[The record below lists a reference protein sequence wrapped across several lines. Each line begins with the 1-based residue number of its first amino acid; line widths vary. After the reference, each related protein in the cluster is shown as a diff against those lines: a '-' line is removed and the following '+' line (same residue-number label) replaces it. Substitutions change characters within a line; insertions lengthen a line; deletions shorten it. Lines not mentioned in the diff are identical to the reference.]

1 MASYHRSRS
10 RHRSPSPNSSNKRHR
25 YSYRERSRSRDKYR
39 SSSHRHHHH
48 HHSSRYDDDRYYSSS
63 SRHRH
68 DNVSVNDKRTHSREP
83 TSRKDAVGT
92 SSMTSSQETHVKK
105 VATPATPDSP
115 STSSITDAEEAL
127 RKKQERVR
135 KWKEAKRLKEEEEN
149 KKKAEGVG
157 EEEGEG
163 EAGEETKKQS
173 AIATGGKE
181 AEELQ
186 MKEEAEKKQREEG
199 EKQSSESQE
208 EPQLLQQFAAIKKAA
223 AEAEAQEEAKKQ
235 SEAQDV
241 NMIEADTSNEEPLE
255 TNGKKKWSLEDDYE
269 SEEEHPMDVDDSE
282 SKNTET
288 VEAERTF
295 KPLQKAADDNKDESL
310 IINKPKKT
318 FLMSSKSTKPKNA
331 MQIGFG
337 LGKNKM
343 TIKKSSTALTNNS
356 KKKDSTAN
364 KDNASTNKPIDLNK
378 KDSEEVDPLEA
389 YMADVQAETEKINE
403 EDRKKLAQL
412 NKSSKNKKS
421 SSVID
426 DDEENTFD
434 NEANVEEEIGS
445 DPEDILALA
454 AKRVKR
460 KDIAPVD
467 HSKIEYES
475 FRKDFYIEPPEL
487 REMTPDQVD
496 LLRIELDGIK
506 IRGVNC
512 PKPITKWTHCGL
524 PAGCLEVIR
533 RLKYE
538 KPTSIQAQAI
548 PAIMNGRDVIG
559 VAKTGS
565 GKTIAFLLPM
575 FRHIKDQRPL
585 ETGEGPIAIIM
596 TPTRELATQI
606 HRECKPFLK
615 VLNLRAVCAYGGS
628 PIKDQI
634 ADLKRG
640 CEIIVCTP
648 GRMIDLLCA
657 NSGRV
662 TNLRRVT
669 YLVMDEADRMFDMG
683 FEPQVMKIVNNVRPS
698 RQTVLFS
705 ATFPRQMEAL
715 ARKVLKKPLEIT
727 VGGRS
732 VVCDDVNQIVEVR
745 EEDSKFIRLLE
756 ILGNLFNEE
765 GEEGASAL
773 IFVDRHEA
781 ADNLLRDLIRRGYP
795 CQSLHG
801 GKDQADRDSTIAD
814 FKSGVTNILIATSVA
829 ARGLDVKNLKVVIN
843 YECPN
848 HMEDYV
854 HRVGRTGRA
863 GNKGTAYTF
872 ITPDQDRYAMDICK
886 ALKLSGQEIPS
897 DLQSLADSFQNKVKE
912 GKERAQGS
920 GFGGK
925 GLERL
930 DKDRDLVKKIQKKAY
945 GGGDE
950 DDSDEEELELKTTVV
965 TPGIT
970 ASASAAAAAAAASTS
985 TSTSSVPTSTTHT
998 MAEKNLTPA
1007 ALAAKKAAA
1016 MVAARITAQG
1026 GMHPIVTQVG
1036 NEDGEVHPVYAEE
1049 IVIND
1054 YPQKAR
1060 WRVTNKEQIS
1070 QITEISGAAITTR
1083 GSYFPPG
1090 KQPTGNERKLYL
1102 FIEGDSEMV
1111 VEKAKNEIKRI
1122 LIEATAAQMEAD
1134 ARGLGGGAGRYQVV

>member
-1 MASYHRSRS
+1 MSYHRSRS
-10 RHRSPSPNSSNKRHR
+10 RHRSPSPQSSKRQRHA
-25 YSYRERSRSRDKYR
+25 YRSHERSRSRDRHR
-39 SSSHRHHHH
+39 SSRHR
-48 HHSSRYDDDRYYSSS
+48 SSRYEDRSSYHGSS
-63 SRHRH
+63 SRHY
-68 DNVSVNDKRTHSREP
+68 DNVSANDKRTHSREP
-83 TSRKDAVGT
+83 TSRHDAVGT
-92 SSMTSSQETHVKK
+92 TVASLAQET
-105 VATPATPDSP
+105 ATKPTPTTPESP
-115 STSSITDAEEAL
+115 NVDADEAL

-135 KWKEAKRLKEEEEN
+135 KWKEAKRLEQEA
-149 KKKAEGVG
+149 KKKAAEQVEAPVNDDDDD
-157 EEEGEG
+157 EEAKKKLAIT
-163 EAGEETKKQS
+163 AGE
-173 AIATGGKE
+173 KE
-181 AEELQ
+181 AEAMRKKQQEREALEKKQ
-186 MKEEAEKKQREEG
+186 KEEAEAAAKTEQ
-199 EKQSSESQE
+199 
-208 EPQLLQQFAAIKKAA
+208 EPQLLQQFAAMRKAA
-223 AEAEAQEEAKKQ
+223 AEAAAKEEQDQQEQPEP
-235 SEAQDV
+235 
-241 NMIEADTSNEEPLE
+241 DTEMKEQEQQNE
-255 TNGKKKWSLEDDYE
+255 TNGKQWSLEDDLE
-269 SEEEHPMDVDDSE
+269 LDEEEMEIDDTSNKE
-282 SKNTET
+282 NHDED
-288 VEAERTF
+288 AERTF
-295 KPLQKAADDNKDESL
+295 KPLQKPKTKEEDSIL
-310 IINKPKKT
+310 VKPKKT
-318 FLMSSKSTKPKNA
+318 FLMSNMSTKPKNA
-331 MQIGFG
+331 MKMGFG
-337 LGKNKM
+337 LGKSSM
-343 TIKKSSTALTNNS
+343 TIKKSTPTV
-356 KKKDSTAN
+356 KKQEPKPTIPEPVDTVMQDS
-364 KDNASTNKPIDLNK
+364 DDI
-378 KDSEEVDPLEA
+378 DPLEA
-389 YMADVQAETEKINE
+389 YMLDVHAETKKINE
-403 EDRKKLAQL
+403 LDRQRMDQM
-412 NKSSKNKKS
+412 NKSANKKRRGS
-421 SSVID
+421 LVQD
-426 DDEENTFD
+426 DDEEAQDDAQAGED
-434 NEANVEEEIGS
+434 NDIGS

-454 AKRVKR
+454 AKKVKR

-467 HSKIEYES
+467 HSKMDYEH

-487 REMTPDQVD
+487 RDMTPDQVD

-506 IRGVNC
+506 IRGVHC

-533 RLKYE
+533 KLKYE
-538 KPTSIQAQAI
+538 KPTAIQAQAI

-585 ETGEGPIAIIM
+585 EAGEGPIAIIM

-662 TNLRRVT
+662 TNLKRAT
-669 YLVMDEADRMFDMG
+669 YMVMDEADRMFDMG

-745 EEDSKFIRLLE
+745 EEDTKFVRLLE
-756 ILGNLFNEE
+756 ILGKLFHDE
-765 GEEGASAL
+765 GEEEASAI

-814 FKSGVTNILIATSVA
+814 FKSGVTNVLIATSVA
-829 ARGLDVKNLKVVIN
+829 ARGLDVKKLKMVIN

-886 ALKLSGQEIPS
+886 ALKLSGQPVPP
-897 DLQSLADSFQNKVKE
+897 DLQALSDSFQNKVKE
-912 GKERAQGS
+912 GKERASGS

-930 DKDRDLVKKIQKKAY
+930 DKDRDLVKKLQKKAY
-945 GGGDE
+945 GGDE
-950 DDSDEEELELKTTVV
+950 DSDDEEIELESNAV
-965 TPGIT
+965 PAGM
-970 ASASAAAAAAAASTS
+970 AAGQSAAKPMDVDTPKDNGKDDSLSAA
-985 TSTSSVPTSTTHT
+985 
-998 MAEKNLTPA
+998 L
-1007 ALAAKKAAA
+1007 LAAKKAA
-1016 MVAARITAQG
+1016 MVAARITALG
-1026 GMHPIVTQVG
+1026 GSTVQQVVT
-1036 NEDGEVHPVYAEE
+1036 EDGETRPIYAEE

-1060 WRVTNKEQIS
+1060 WRVTNKVKDI
-1070 QITEISGAAITTR
+1070 
-1083 GSYFPPG
+1083 
-1090 KQPTGNERKLYL
+1090 
-1102 FIEGDSEMV
+1102 
-1111 VEKAKNEIKRI
+1111 
-1122 LIEATAAQMEAD
+1122 
-1134 ARGLGGGAGRYQVV
+1134 GRYLLIYSHYYY

>member
-1 MASYHRSRS
+1 M
-10 RHRSPSPNSSNKRHR
+10 
-25 YSYRERSRSRDKYR
+25 
-39 SSSHRHHHH
+39 
-48 HHSSRYDDDRYYSSS
+48 
-63 SRHRH
+63 
-68 DNVSVNDKRTHSREP
+68 
-83 TSRKDAVGT
+83 
-92 SSMTSSQETHVKK
+92 
-105 VATPATPDSP
+105 
-115 STSSITDAEEAL
+115 
-127 RKKQERVR
+127 
-135 KWKEAKRLKEEEEN
+135 
-149 KKKAEGVG
+149 
-157 EEEGEG
+157 
-163 EAGEETKKQS
+163 
-173 AIATGGKE
+173 
-181 AEELQ
+181 
-186 MKEEAEKKQREEG
+186 
-199 EKQSSESQE
+199 
-208 EPQLLQQFAAIKKAA
+208 
-223 AEAEAQEEAKKQ
+223 
-235 SEAQDV
+235 
-241 NMIEADTSNEEPLE
+241 
-255 TNGKKKWSLEDDYE
+255 
-269 SEEEHPMDVDDSE
+269 
-282 SKNTET
+282 
-288 VEAERTF
+288 
-295 KPLQKAADDNKDESL
+295 
-310 IINKPKKT
+310 
-318 FLMSSKSTKPKNA
+318 
-331 MQIGFG
+331 
-337 LGKNKM
+337 
-343 TIKKSSTALTNNS
+343 
-356 KKKDSTAN
+356 KDS
-364 KDNASTNKPIDLNK
+364 DD
-378 KDSEEVDPLEA
+378 VDPLEA
-389 YMADVQAETEKINE
+389 YMLDVHAETRKINE
-403 EDRKKLAQL
+403 QDKKRLVL
-412 NKSSKNKKS
+412 MNSNSNNKRRGS
-421 SSVID
+421 I
-426 DDEENTFD
+426 
-434 NEANVEEEIGS
+434 VEEEEDDAPTRDANAEEEDIGS

-454 AKRVKR
+454 AKKVKR

-467 HSKIEYES
+467 HSKMNYEF

-487 REMTPDQVD
+487 KEMTPEQVE

-533 RLKYE
+533 KLKYE

-585 ETGEGPIAIIM
+585 EAGEGPIAIIM
-596 TPTRELATQI
+596 SPTRELATQI

-615 VLNLRAVCAYGGS
+615 ILNLRAVCAYGGS

-683 FEPQVMKIVNNVRPS
+683 FEPQVMKIMNNVRPS

-745 EEDSKFIRLLE
+745 EHDTKFVRLLE
-756 ILGNLFNEE
+756 ILGDLYNDF
-765 GEEGASAL
+765 GEEEASAL

-781 ADNLLRDLIRRGYP
+781 ADNLLRDLMRRGYI

-814 FKSGVTNILIATSVA
+814 FKSGVTSVLIATSVA

-848 HMEDYV
+848 HLEDYV

-886 ALKLSGQEIPS
+886 ALKLSGQTIPPDVQALS
-897 DLQSLADSFQNKVKE
+897 DAFQNKVKE
-912 GKERAQGS
+912 GKERASGS

-930 DKDRDLVKKIQKKAY
+930 DKDRDLVKKFQKKAY
-945 GGGDE
+945 GGNE
-950 DDSDEEELELKTTVV
+950 DDSDEEEIELQSTVV
-965 TPGIT
+965 APGIT
-970 ASASAAAAAAAASTS
+970 AAASAAAAAAKLVLESDGKKDTNGKEDS
-985 TSTSSVPTSTTHT
+985 GVS
-998 MAEKNLTPA
+998 PA
-1007 ALAAKKAAA
+1007 AIAAKKAAA
-1016 MVAARITAQG
+1016 MVAARINALG
-1026 GMHPIVTQVG
+1026 GSSATSQIAT
-1036 NEDGEVHPVYAEE
+1036 EDGEVRPVYAEE

-1060 WRVTNKEQIS
+1060 WRVTNKEQIN
-1070 QITEISGAAITTR
+1070 QITEVSGAAITTR
-1083 GSYFPPG
+1083 GSFFPPG
-1090 KQPTGNERKLYL
+1090 KQPNGNERKLYL

-1122 LIEATAAQMEAD
+1122 LVEATAAQMEAE
-1134 ARGLGGGAGRYQVV
+1134 ARGGGPGGSGRYQVV

>member
-1 MASYHRSRS
+1 MPYHRSRS
-10 RHRSPSPNSSNKRHR
+10 RHRSPSPHSSKRHR
-25 YSYRERSRSRDKYR
+25 HSYHSSERSRSRDR
-39 SSSHRHHHH
+39 HR
-48 HHSSRYDDDRYYSSS
+48 S
-63 SRHRH
+63 SRHRSSRYEDSRSSYYAGSSSSSTRH
-68 DNVSVNDKRTHSREP
+68 HYDN
-83 TSRKDAVGT
+83 
-92 SSMTSSQETHVKK
+92 
-105 VATPATPDSP
+105 TPDV
-115 STSSITDAEEAL
+115 DEEAL

-135 KWKEAKRLKEEEEN
+135 KWKEAKRLKEEQEAKLKKEQEVKTEVKTEEVKTEIKVEVKVEV
-149 KKKAEGVG
+149 KK
-157 EEEGEG
+157 EEEPEMD
-163 EAGEETKKQS
+163 EETKKKL
-173 AIATGGKE
+173 AIAAGERE
-181 AEELQ
+181 AEE
-186 MKEEAEKKQREEG
+186 MKRRQQEREQQQREAAEQQKI
-199 EKQSSESQE
+199 EEQA
-208 EPQLLQQFAAIKKAA
+208 EPQLLQQFAAIRKAA
-223 AEAEAQEEAKKQ
+223 AEAADKEETDNEQ
-235 SEAQDV
+235 PEQPDV
-241 NMIEADTSNEEPLE
+241 DMHEDE
-255 TNGKKKWSLEDDYE
+255 GKKWSLEDDLE
-269 SEEEHPMDVDDSE
+269 SDEEEEMDIDSTKE
-282 SKNTET
+282 
-288 VEAERTF
+288 EAERTF
-295 KPLQKAADDNKDESL
+295 KPLLKSVTKEEDALLA
-310 IINKPKKT
+310 KPKKQV
-318 FLMSSKSTKPKNA
+318 MNKKPKNA
-331 MQIGFG
+331 MKIGFG
-337 LGKNKM
+337 LGKQA
-343 TIKKSSTALTNNS
+343 IKKPAV
-356 KKKDSTAN
+356 KKVEAKETEE
-364 KDNASTNKPIDLNK
+364 K
-378 KDSEEVDPLEA
+378 KQDTVMTEATEDMDPLEA
-389 YMADVQAETEKINE
+389 YMMDVHAETKKINE
-403 EDRKKLAQL
+403 QDKARMAQL
-412 NKSSKNKKS
+412 NKPNKKRRGS
-421 SSVID
+421 LMD
-426 DDEENTFD
+426 EDQDEDEERAKKGNEEDDED
-434 NEANVEEEIGS
+434 IGS

-454 AKRVKR
+454 AKKVKR

-467 HSKIEYES
+467 HSKMDYEP

-487 REMTPDQVD
+487 RDMTADQVD

-506 IRGVNC
+506 IRGVQC

-533 RLKYE
+533 KLKYE

-548 PAIMNGRDVIG
+548 PAVMNGRDVIG

-585 ETGEGPIAIIM
+585 EAGEGPIAIIM

-662 TNLRRVT
+662 TNLKRVT
-669 YLVMDEADRMFDMG
+669 YMVMDEADRMFDMG

-732 VVCDDVNQIVEVR
+732 VVCDDVTQIVEVR
-745 EEDSKFIRLLE
+745 EEDTKFVRLLE
-756 ILGNLFNEE
+756 ILGQLFHDE
-765 GEEGASAL
+765 GEEEASAI

-814 FKSGVTNILIATSVA
+814 FKSGVTNVLIATSVA
-829 ARGLDVKNLKVVIN
+829 ARGLDVKKLKVVIN

-886 ALKLSGQEIPS
+886 ALKLSGQSIPP
-897 DLQSLADSFQNKVKE
+897 DLQALSDAFQNKVRE
-912 GKERAQGS
+912 GKERASGS

-930 DKDRDLVKKIQKKAY
+930 DKDRDLVKKLQKKAY

-950 DDSDEEELELKTTVV
+950 DSDEEEIELESTVV
-965 TPGIT
+965 APGIT
-970 ASASAAAAAAAASTS
+970 AAQSTAQAMAKQQQPHMEIDKADPKDESLSA
-985 TSTSSVPTSTTHT
+985 
-998 MAEKNLTPA
+998 A
-1007 ALAAKKAAA
+1007 ALAAKKAA
-1016 MVAARITAQG
+1016 MVAARITAMGSGVTPQIATTEEG
-1026 GMHPIVTQVG
+1026 G
-1036 NEDGEVHPVYAEE
+1036 EAHPVYAEE

-1070 QITEISGAAITTR
+1070 QITDISGAAITTR

-1122 LIEATAAQMEAD
+1122 LVEATAAQMEAD
-1134 ARGLGGGAGRYQVV
+1134 ARGGGGGSGRYQVV

>member
-1 MASYHRSRS
+1 M
-10 RHRSPSPNSSNKRHR
+10 
-25 YSYRERSRSRDKYR
+25 
-39 SSSHRHHHH
+39 
-48 HHSSRYDDDRYYSSS
+48 
-63 SRHRH
+63 
-68 DNVSVNDKRTHSREP
+68 
-83 TSRKDAVGT
+83 
-92 SSMTSSQETHVKK
+92 
-105 VATPATPDSP
+105 
-115 STSSITDAEEAL
+115 
-127 RKKQERVR
+127 
-135 KWKEAKRLKEEEEN
+135 
-149 KKKAEGVG
+149 
-157 EEEGEG
+157 
-163 EAGEETKKQS
+163 
-173 AIATGGKE
+173 
-181 AEELQ
+181 
-186 MKEEAEKKQREEG
+186 
-199 EKQSSESQE
+199 
-208 EPQLLQQFAAIKKAA
+208 
-223 AEAEAQEEAKKQ
+223 
-235 SEAQDV
+235 
-241 NMIEADTSNEEPLE
+241 
-255 TNGKKKWSLEDDYE
+255 
-269 SEEEHPMDVDDSE
+269 
-282 SKNTET
+282 
-288 VEAERTF
+288 
-295 KPLQKAADDNKDESL
+295 
-310 IINKPKKT
+310 
-318 FLMSSKSTKPKNA
+318 
-331 MQIGFG
+331 
-337 LGKNKM
+337 
-343 TIKKSSTALTNNS
+343 
-356 KKKDSTAN
+356 
-364 KDNASTNKPIDLNK
+364 
-378 KDSEEVDPLEA
+378 
-389 YMADVQAETEKINE
+389 
-403 EDRKKLAQL
+403 
-412 NKSSKNKKS
+412 
-421 SSVID
+421 
-426 DDEENTFD
+426 
-434 NEANVEEEIGS
+434 
-445 DPEDILALA
+445 
-454 AKRVKR
+454 
-460 KDIAPVD
+460 D
-467 HSKIEYES
+467 HSKMDYEF

-487 REMTPDQVD
+487 KEMTQEQVE

-533 RLKYE
+533 KLKYE

-585 ETGEGPIAIIM
+585 EAGEGPIAIIM

-615 VLNLRAVCAYGGS
+615 ILNLRAVCAYGGS

-715 ARKVLKKPLEIT
+715 ARKVLRKPLEIT

-745 EEDSKFIRLLE
+745 EDDTKFVRLLE
-756 ILGNLFNEE
+756 ILGELYNDF

-781 ADNLLRDLIRRGYP
+781 ADNLLRDLMRRGYP

-886 ALKLSGQEIPS
+886 ALKISGQEIPP
-897 DLQSLADSFQNKVKE
+897 DLQALSESFQNKIKE
-912 GKERAQGS
+912 GKERASGS

-930 DKDRDLVKKIQKKAY
+930 DKDRDLVKRFQKKAY
-945 GGGDE
+945 GGNEDE
-950 DDSDEEELELKTTVV
+950 SDEEEIELETNVV
-965 TPGIT
+965 APGIT
-970 ASASAAAAAAAASTS
+970 AAASAAAAAAAKTALEADPKKDANGKEDAGLS
-985 TSTSSVPTSTTHT
+985 
-998 MAEKNLTPA
+998 A
-1007 ALAAKKAAA
+1007 AAIAAKKAAA
-1016 MVAARITAQG
+1016 MVAARINALG
-1026 GMHPIVTQVG
+1026 GAGGSQMIA
-1036 NEDGEVHPVYAEE
+1036 EDGEARPVYAEE
-1049 IVIND
+1049 ITIND

-1060 WRVTNKEQIS
+1060 WRVTNKVR
-1070 QITEISGAAITTR
+1070 EIIIA
-1083 GSYFPPG
+1083 
-1090 KQPTGNERKLYL
+1090 
-1102 FIEGDSEMV
+1102 
-1111 VEKAKNEIKRI
+1111 
-1122 LIEATAAQMEAD
+1122 
-1134 ARGLGGGAGRYQVV
+1134 

>member
-1 MASYHRSRS
+1 M
-10 RHRSPSPNSSNKRHR
+10 
-25 YSYRERSRSRDKYR
+25 
-39 SSSHRHHHH
+39 
-48 HHSSRYDDDRYYSSS
+48 
-63 SRHRH
+63 
-68 DNVSVNDKRTHSREP
+68 
-83 TSRKDAVGT
+83 
-92 SSMTSSQETHVKK
+92 
-105 VATPATPDSP
+105 
-115 STSSITDAEEAL
+115 
-127 RKKQERVR
+127 
-135 KWKEAKRLKEEEEN
+135 
-149 KKKAEGVG
+149 
-157 EEEGEG
+157 
-163 EAGEETKKQS
+163 
-173 AIATGGKE
+173 
-181 AEELQ
+181 
-186 MKEEAEKKQREEG
+186 
-199 EKQSSESQE
+199 
-208 EPQLLQQFAAIKKAA
+208 KKAA
-223 AEAEAQEEAKKQ
+223 AEAAEKEEQEPKTEDMQIVTKEEQEAEDN
-235 SEAQDV
+235 S
-241 NMIEADTSNEEPLE
+241 
-255 TNGKKKWSLEDDYE
+255 GKKWSLEDDSDE
-269 SEEEHPMDVDDSE
+269 DDMDIDGNEDS
-282 SKNTET
+282 
-288 VEAERTF
+288 VEAPESTF
-295 KPLQKAADDNKDESL
+295 KPLLKPLSKNDDESKDDSIL
-310 IINKPKKT
+310 VKPKKT
-318 FLMSSKSTKPKNA
+318 FLMSNKSTKPT
-331 MQIGFG
+331 MRMGFG
-337 LGKNKM
+337 MGKSM
-343 TIKKSSTALTNNS
+343 MKKATPSTPVV
-356 KKKDSTAN
+356 KKKEEPKPEPVKEPVDTVMEDS
-364 KDNASTNKPIDLNK
+364 DEI
-378 KDSEEVDPLEA
+378 DPLEA
-389 YMADVQAETEKINE
+389 YMMDVHAETRKINE
-403 EDRKKLAQL
+403 EDKIRMDKLNQPAKRRGSLMEEDEDDGVEETRK
-412 NKSSKNKKS
+412 
-421 SSVID
+421 V
-426 DDEENTFD
+426 DDEDEVGD
-434 NEANVEEEIGS
+434 

-454 AKRVKR
+454 AKKVKR

-467 HSKIEYES
+467 HSKVEYEF

-487 REMTPDQVD
+487 KDMTPDQVD

-533 RLKYE
+533 KLKYD

-548 PAIMNGRDVIG
+548 PAIMSGRDVIG

-585 ETGEGPIAIIM
+585 EAGEGPIAIIM

-662 TNLRRVT
+662 TNLKRVT
-669 YLVMDEADRMFDMG
+669 YMVMDEADRMFDMG

-715 ARKVLKKPLEIT
+715 ARKVLKKPLEVT

-745 EEDSKFIRLLE
+745 EDDTKFVRLLE
-756 ILGNLFNEE
+756 ILGQLFNDE
-765 GEEGASAL
+765 GENASAL

-781 ADNLLRDLIRRGYP
+781 ADNLLRDLMRRGYP

-872 ITPDQDRYAMDICK
+872 ITSEQDRYAMDICK
-886 ALKLSGQEIPS
+886 ALKLSGQEIPP
-897 DLQSLADSFQNKVKE
+897 DLQALSDSFQNKVKE
-912 GKERAQGS
+912 GKERASGS

-930 DKDRDLVKKIQKKAY
+930 DKDRDLVKKFQKKAY
-945 GGGDE
+945 GGGEEESD
-950 DDSDEEELELKTTVV
+950 DEEIELESTKV

-970 ASASAAAAAAAASTS
+970 AAASAAAAAAATAAVNSKMDADKAADGT
-985 TSTSSVPTSTTHT
+985 
-998 MAEKNLTPA
+998 AAGAGNENLSA
-1007 ALAAKKAAA
+1007 AAIAAKKAAA
-1016 MVAARITAQG
+1016 AVAARITAMNG
-1026 GMHPIVTQVG
+1026 KKPDGTGILSTA
-1036 NEDGEVHPVYAEE
+1036 EDGEARPVYAEE
-1049 IVIND
+1049 ITIND
-1054 YPQKAR
+1054 YPQTAR
-1060 WRVTNKEQIS
+1060 WRVTNREQIL
-1070 QITEISGAAITTR
+1070 QITEVSGAAITTR
-1083 GSYFPPG
+1083 GSFFPPG

-1111 VEKAKNEIKRI
+1111 VEKAKKEIKRI
-1122 LIEATAAQMEAD
+1122 LIEATAHQMEAD
-1134 ARGLGGGAGRYQVV
+1134 ARGGGSGGAGRYQVV

>member
-1 MASYHRSRS
+1 MASHHRSGS
-10 RHRSPSPNSSNKRHR
+10 RHRSPSPGGSSSKRQRH
-25 YSYRERSRSRDKYR
+25 SYRDRSRSRDRHR
-39 SSSHRHHHH
+39 SSSHRHHRSSRYEDSRHDD
-48 HHSSRYDDDRYYSSS
+48 SRYDDRAYHSSSSS
-63 SRHRH
+63 SRRH
-68 DNVSVNDKRTHSREP
+68 YDNVSVNDKRTSSREP
-83 TSRKDAVGT
+83 TSRKDAVGNSSAMPSIDTHAKHTT
-92 SSMTSSQETHVKK
+92 SSSHDS
-105 VATPATPDSP
+105 PATPNSAS
-115 STSSITDAEEAL
+115 STTTAATTTDAEEAL

-135 KWKEAKRLKEEEEN
+135 KWKEAKRLKEEEEA
-149 KKKAEGVG
+149 KKKAALQQDED
-157 EEEGEG
+157 E
-163 EAGEETKKQS
+163 KKKL
-173 AIATGGKE
+173 AIAAAQKE
-181 AEELQ
+181 AEELRLKQ
-186 MKEEAEKKQREEG
+186 EQKEALEKQQREEAEKSQASKQ
-199 EKQSSESQE
+199 
-208 EPQLLQQFAAIKKAA
+208 EPQLLQQFAAMRKAA
-223 AEAEAQEEAKKQ
+223 AEAAAKEEAESGSKEDADMD
-235 SEAQDV
+235 EAAQQE
-241 NMIEADTSNEEPLE
+241 NADQESE
-255 TNGKKKWSLEDDYE
+255 TNGKKWSFDDE
-269 SEEEHPMDVDDSE
+269 SESDDDSNMDVDGDE
-282 SKNTET
+282 KKKKEAEAEAAKAAE
-288 VEAERTF
+288 EAERTF
-295 KPLQKAADDNKDESL
+295 KPLQSKNDDNKDEDSIL
-310 IINKPKKT
+310 SKPKKT
-318 FLMSSKSTKPKNA
+318 FLMSNKSTKPKNA
-331 MQIGFG
+331 MRMGFG
-337 LGKNKM
+337 LGKSMM
-343 TIKKSSTALTNNS
+343 TMKKSTTPAATATATATS
-356 KKKDSTAN
+356 ATEAMEVEKKSVAPEPVDTEM
-364 KDNASTNKPIDLNK
+364 
-378 KDSEEVDPLEA
+378 KDSEDIDPLEA
-389 YMADVQAETEKINE
+389 YMLDVHAETRKINE
-403 EDRKKLAQL
+403 EDKKRMVQMKNNAS
-412 NKSSKNKKS
+412 NKRRGSI
-421 SSVID
+421 VED
-426 DDEENTFD
+426 DDEDVPSKEGNAD
-434 NEANVEEEIGS
+434 DEEDIGS

-454 AKRVKR
+454 AKKVKR

-467 HSKIEYES
+467 HSKMDYEF

-487 REMTPDQVD
+487 KEMTQEQVE
-496 LLRIELDGIK
+496 LLRLELDGIK
-506 IRGVNC
+506 IRGVHC

-533 RLKYE
+533 KLKYE

-585 ETGEGPIAIIM
+585 EAGEGPIAIIM

-615 VLNLRAVCAYGGS
+615 ILNLRAVCAYGGS

-745 EEDSKFIRLLE
+745 EDDTKFVRLLE
-756 ILGNLFNEE
+756 ILGELYNNF

-781 ADNLLRDLIRRGYP
+781 ADNLLRDLMRRGYP

-886 ALKLSGQEIPS
+886 ALKLSGQAIPP
-897 DLQSLADSFQNKVKE
+897 DLQALSDSFQNKVKE
-912 GKERAQGS
+912 GKERASGS

-930 DKDRDLVKKIQKKAY
+930 DKDRDLVKKFQKKAY
-945 GGGDE
+945 GNTE
-950 DDSDEEELELKTTVV
+950 DDSDEEEIELESTVV
-965 TPGIT
+965 APGIT
-970 ASASAAAAAAAASTS
+970 AAASAAAAAAKTALEADSKKDSNGKEDAGLSAA
-985 TSTSSVPTSTTHT
+985 
-998 MAEKNLTPA
+998 AI
-1007 ALAAKKAAA
+1007 AAKKAAA
-1016 MVAARITAQG
+1016 MVAARINALG
-1026 GMHPIVTQVG
+1026 GAAGSQMIT
-1036 NEDGEVHPVYAEE
+1036 EDGETRPVYAEE
-1049 IVIND
+1049 ITIND

-1060 WRVTNKEQIS
+1060 WRVTNKVS
-1070 QITEISGAAITTR
+1070 
-1083 GSYFPPG
+1083 
-1090 KQPTGNERKLYL
+1090 
-1102 FIEGDSEMV
+1102 EGHDYSHCN
-1111 VEKAKNEIKRI
+1111 AKTHLRNIGTNQSNHRS
-1122 LIEATAAQMEAD
+1122 LWCCHHNAWFLLSSWQTAHW
-1134 ARGLGGGAGRYQVV
+1134 

>member
-1 MASYHRSRS
+1 M
-10 RHRSPSPNSSNKRHR
+10 PSIDTHAKHTT
-25 YSYRERSRSRDKYR
+25 
-39 SSSHRHHHH
+39 SSSHD
-48 HHSSRYDDDRYYSSS
+48 S
-63 SRHRH
+63 
-68 DNVSVNDKRTHSREP
+68 
-83 TSRKDAVGT
+83 
-92 SSMTSSQETHVKK
+92 
-105 VATPATPDSP
+105 PATPNSAS
-115 STSSITDAEEAL
+115 STTTAATTTDAEEAL

-135 KWKEAKRLKEEEEN
+135 KWKEAKRLKEEEEA
-149 KKKAEGVG
+149 KKKAALQQDED
-157 EEEGEG
+157 E
-163 EAGEETKKQS
+163 KKKL
-173 AIATGGKE
+173 AIAAAQKE
-181 AEELQ
+181 AEELRLKQ
-186 MKEEAEKKQREEG
+186 EQKEALEKQQREEAEKSQASKQ
-199 EKQSSESQE
+199 
-208 EPQLLQQFAAIKKAA
+208 EPQLLQQFAAMRKAA
-223 AEAEAQEEAKKQ
+223 AEAAAKEEAESGSKEDADME
-235 SEAQDV
+235 EAAQQE
-241 NMIEADTSNEEPLE
+241 NADQESE
-255 TNGKKKWSLEDDYE
+255 TNGKKWSFDDE
-269 SEEEHPMDVDDSE
+269 SESDDDNNMDVDGDE
-282 SKNTET
+282 KKKKEAEAEAAKAAE
-288 VEAERTF
+288 EAERTF
-295 KPLQKAADDNKDESL
+295 KPLQSKNDDNKDEDSIL
-310 IINKPKKT
+310 SKPKKT
-318 FLMSSKSTKPKNA
+318 FLMSNKSTKPKNA
-331 MQIGFG
+331 MRMGFG
-337 LGKNKM
+337 LGKSMM
-343 TIKKSSTALTNNS
+343 TMKKSTTPAATATATTTS
-356 KKKDSTAN
+356 ATEAMEVEKKSVAPEPVDTEM
-364 KDNASTNKPIDLNK
+364 
-378 KDSEEVDPLEA
+378 KDSEDIDPLEA
-389 YMADVQAETEKINE
+389 YMLDVHAETRKINE
-403 EDRKKLAQL
+403 EDKKRMVQMKNNAS
-412 NKSSKNKKS
+412 NKRRGSI
-421 SSVID
+421 VED
-426 DDEENTFD
+426 DDE
-434 NEANVEEEIGS
+434 NVPSKEGNADEEEDIGS

-454 AKRVKR
+454 AKKVKR

-467 HSKIEYES
+467 HSKMDYEF

-487 REMTPDQVD
+487 KEMTQEQVE
-496 LLRIELDGIK
+496 LLRLELDGIK
-506 IRGVNC
+506 IRGVHC

-533 RLKYE
+533 KLKYE

-585 ETGEGPIAIIM
+585 EAGEGPIAIIM

-615 VLNLRAVCAYGGS
+615 ILNLRAVCAYGGS

-745 EEDSKFIRLLE
+745 EDDTKFVRLLE
-756 ILGNLFNEE
+756 ILGDLYNNF

-781 ADNLLRDLIRRGYP
+781 ADNLLRDLMRRGYP

-886 ALKLSGQEIPS
+886 ALKLSGQAIPP
-897 DLQSLADSFQNKVKE
+897 DLQALSDSFQNKVKE
-912 GKERAQGS
+912 GKERASGS

-930 DKDRDLVKKIQKKAY
+930 DKDRDLVKKFQKKAY
-945 GGGDE
+945 GNTE
-950 DDSDEEELELKTTVV
+950 DDSDEEEIELETTVV
-965 TPGIT
+965 APGIT
-970 ASASAAAAAAAASTS
+970 AAASAAAAAAKTALEADSKKDSNGKEDAGLSAA
-985 TSTSSVPTSTTHT
+985 
-998 MAEKNLTPA
+998 AI
-1007 ALAAKKAAA
+1007 AAKKAAA
-1016 MVAARITAQG
+1016 MVAARINALG
-1026 GMHPIVTQVG
+1026 GAAGSQMIT
-1036 NEDGEVHPVYAEE
+1036 EDGETRPVYAEE
-1049 IVIND
+1049 ITIND

-1060 WRVTNKEQIS
+1060 WRVTNKEQIN
-1070 QITEISGAAITTR
+1070 QITEVSGAAITTR
-1083 GSYFPPG
+1083 GSFFPPG

-1122 LIEATAAQMEAD
+1122 LVEATAAQMEAE
-1134 ARGLGGGAGRYQVV
+1134 ARGGGPGGSGRYQVV

>member
-1 MASYHRSRS
+1 MASYRSRSRRRSPSPLSSKRAKYSHRSRS
-10 RHRSPSPNSSNKRHR
+10 RDRDRYRSHRSSHHR
-25 YSYRERSRSRDKYR
+25 
-39 SSSHRHHHH
+39 
-48 HHSSRYDDDRYYSSS
+48 SSRYDDRYDDRSYSS

-68 DNVSVNDKRTHSREP
+68 EYVSINDKRPRSREP
-83 TSRKDAVGT
+83 TSRNHAVEK
-92 SSMTSSQETHVKK
+92 SSNGHEEPVHREETPT
-105 VATPATPDSP
+105 TP
-115 STSSITDAEEAL
+115 SSISTATSNNAIDREEAL
-127 RKKQERVR
+127 RRKQERVK
-135 KWKEAKRLKEEEEN
+135 KWKEEREAAKRLEEEQ
-149 KKKAEGVG
+149 KKAEAEKEEKLKPT
-157 EEEGEG
+157 EEEDQEKK
-163 EAGEETKKQS
+163 ENEEVQPDQKQ
-173 AIATGGKE
+173 
-181 AEELQ
+181 EE
-186 MKEEAEKKQREEG
+186 EKKQEETTN
-199 EKQSSESQE
+199 EL
-208 EPQLLQQFAAIKKAA
+208 QLLEQFAAIKKAA
-223 AEAEAQEEAKKQ
+223 AEAAAKEE
-235 SEAQDV
+235 EED
-241 NMIEADTSNEEPLE
+241 NEEEKDVQPMDEELSVD
-255 TNGKKKWSLEDDYE
+255 TGKKWSLEDDSE
-269 SEEEHPMDVDDSE
+269 SEGEESMNVEDGSTHEAD
-282 SKNTET
+282 
-288 VEAERTF
+288 EAERTF
-295 KPLQKAADDNKDESL
+295 KPLQKAQVEEKDETL
-310 IINKPKKT
+310 LGIKPRSN
-318 FLMSSKSTKPKNA
+318 FAMSNSSTKPKNT
-331 MQIGFG
+331 MIMGFG
-337 LGKNKM
+337 LKKNGM
-343 TIKKSSTALTNNS
+343 AGNNMKKPVQ
-356 KKKDSTAN
+356 KKEPPKKQAPAAEETQDVVMKDE
-364 KDNASTNKPIDLNK
+364 DM
-378 KDSEEVDPLEA
+378 DPLEA
-389 YMADVQAETEKINE
+389 YMMDVNEEAKKINE
-403 EDRKKLAQL
+403 EDKKRIEKL
-412 NKSSKNKKS
+412 NKTDKS
-421 SSVID
+421 YALMDID
-426 DDEENTFD
+426 EQANENANNNDEED
-434 NEANVEEEIGS
+434 DIGS
-445 DPEDILALA
+445 DPEDIIAYA
-454 AKRVKR
+454 AKKVKR

-467 HSKIEYES
+467 HSKIEYED

-524 PAGCLEVIR
+524 PVGCLEVIR
-533 RLKYE
+533 KLKYE
-538 KPTSIQAQAI
+538 KPTAIQAQAI

-585 ETGEGPIAIIM
+585 EAGEGPMAIIM

-606 HRECKPFLK
+606 HKECKPFLK

-669 YLVMDEADRMFDMG
+669 YMVMDEADRMFDMG
-683 FEPQVMKIVNNVRPS
+683 FEPQVMKIVNNVRPN

-732 VVCDDVNQIVEVR
+732 VVCDDVDQIVEVR
-745 EEDSKFIRLLE
+745 EENTKFVRLLE
-756 ILGNLFNEE
+756 ILGKLFHDE
-765 GEEGASAL
+765 GEDNASAI

-781 ADNLLRDLIRRGYP
+781 ADNLLRDLMRRGYP

-801 GKDQADRDSTIAD
+801 GKDQADRDSTIYD
-814 FKSGVTNILIATSVA
+814 FKSGITNILIATSVA

-886 ALKLSGQEIPS
+886 ALKMSGQEIPP
-897 DLQSLADSFQNKVKE
+897 DLQTLADAFQNKVKE
-912 GKERAQGS
+912 GKERASGS

-945 GGGDE
+945 GNGE
-950 DDSDEEELELKTTVV
+950 EDSDEEELDIDAISAKMDIDESPVAAKIPEPI
-965 TPGIT
+965 TPGQ
-970 ASASAAAAAAAASTS
+970 AASAAAAAAASAASAGKGTEEQLS
-985 TSTSSVPTSTTHT
+985 
-998 MAEKNLTPA
+998 AA
-1007 ALAAKKAAA
+1007 ALAAKEAAA
-1016 MVAARITAQG
+1016 AVAARINKMSTIKSG
-1026 GMHPIVTQVG
+1026 TTVVG
-1036 NEDGEVHPVYAEE
+1036 DDAEGRPVYTEE
-1049 IVIND
+1049 IIIND

-1060 WRVTNKEQIS
+1060 WRVTNKDQIS
-1070 QITEISGAAITTR
+1070 QITEVTGAAITTR
-1083 GSYFPPG
+1083 GTFFPAG

-1111 VEKAKNEIKRI
+1111 VEKAKMEIRRV
-1122 LIEATAAQMEAD
+1122 LIEATTAQLEAER
-1134 ARGLGGGAGRYQVV
+1134 RGTGAGGGAGRYQVV

>member
-10 RHRSPSPNSSNKRHR
+10 RHRSPSPSSSNKRHR

-39 SSSHRHHHH
+39 SSSHRHHH
-48 HHSSRYDDDRYYSSS
+48 SSRYDDDRYHSSS

-92 SSMTSSQETHVKK
+92 SSVTSSQEKHTKAAMNTNV
-105 VATPATPDSP
+105 TISTTMTTTPDSQ
-115 STSSITDAEEAL
+115 STVQNIDAEEAL

-135 KWKEAKRLKEEEEN
+135 KWKEAKRLKEEQEN
-149 KKKAEGVG
+149 KKKT
-157 EEEGEG
+157 EEEEAKKKLAIA
-163 EAGEETKKQS
+163 AGE
-173 AIATGGKE
+173 KE
-181 AEELQ
+181 AEKLRLKQELEQ
-186 MKEEAEKKQREEG
+186 KQREEEE
-199 EKQSSESQE
+199 EKKKKIEETQE
-208 EPQLLQQFAAIKKAA
+208 EPQLLQQFAAMKKAA
-223 AEAEAQEEAKKQ
+223 AEAEAAAAATESTIQEKQ
-235 SEAQDV
+235 PDDQDTDMTESTPPGQESSE
-241 NMIEADTSNEEPLE
+241 L
-255 TNGKKKWSLEDDYE
+255 NGKKKWSLEDDYE
-269 SEEEHPMDVDDSE
+269 SEEEHPMDMDN
-282 SKNTET
+282 NTSMDTEA
-288 VEAERTF
+288 EAERTF
-295 KPLQKAADDNKDESL
+295 KPLQKTKDENKEEDL
-310 IINKPKKT
+310 ILNKPKKA
-318 FLMSSKSTKPKNA
+318 FLMSNKSTKPKNA
-331 MQIGFG
+331 MQFGFG

-343 TIKKSSTALTNNS
+343 SLKKSSLNSNNNI
-356 KKKDSTAN
+356 KKKDSAAN
-364 KDNASTNKPIDLNK
+364 IKDMSTPEPVNDTVM
-378 KDSEEVDPLEA
+378 KDSEDIDPLEA
-389 YMADVQAETEKINE
+389 YMLDVQAETEKINE
-403 EDRKKLAQL
+403 EDRKRFEQL
-412 NKSSKNKKS
+412 NKPSKYNRS
-421 SSVID
+421 SSVADD
-426 DDEENTFD
+426 DDENVFD
-434 NEANVEEEIGS
+434 NNANVDEEEEIGS

-460 KDIAPVD
+460 KDLASVD
-467 HSKIEYES
+467 HSKIDYES

-487 REMTPDQVD
+487 KDLTADQVD

-512 PKPITKWTHCGL
+512 PKPVTKWTHCGL

-533 RLKYE
+533 RLKYD
-538 KPTSIQAQAI
+538 KPTSIQAQAV

-585 ETGEGPIAIIM
+585 EAGEGPMAIIM

-745 EEDSKFIRLLE
+745 EEETKFIRLLE

-765 GEEGASAL
+765 GEEGASAI

-829 ARGLDVKNLKVVIN
+829 ARGLDVKNLKMVIN

-886 ALKLSGQEIPS
+886 ALKLSGQEIPP
-897 DLQSLADSFQNKVKE
+897 DLQTLADSFQSKVKE

-930 DKDRDLVKKIQKKAY
+930 DKDRDLVKKLQKKAY
-945 GGGDE
+945 GGEEDE
-950 DDSDEEELELKTTVV
+950 SDEEELELKSTVV
-965 TPGIT
+965 TPGT
-970 ASASAAAAAAAASTS
+970 PASAPI
-985 TSTSSVPTSTTHT
+985 PTSTPTQVP
-998 MAEKNLTPA
+998 AASANASEDQKLTPA

-1026 GMHPIVTQVG
+1026 GVVHPVVNQTG
-1036 NEDGEVHPVYAEE
+1036 AEDNDARPVYAEE

-1090 KQPTGNERKLYL
+1090 KQPTGNDRKLYL
-1102 FIEGDSEMV
+1102 FIEGDTEMI

-1122 LIEATAAQMEAD
+1122 LVEATAAQMEAD

>member
-1 MASYHRSRS
+1 MASHRSGS
-10 RHRSPSPNSSNKRHR
+10 RHRSPSPSSSKRPRH
-25 YSYRERSRSRDKYR
+25 SYRERSRSRDRYR
-39 SSSHRHHHH
+39 SSSHRSSHHR
-48 HHSSRYDDDRYYSSS
+48 SSRYDDRSYPSS
-63 SRHRH
+63 SRSHY
-68 DNVSVNDKRTHSREP
+68 DNVSINDKRTHSREP
-83 TSRKDAVGT
+83 TSRNNAAVGT
-92 SSMTSSQETHVKK
+92 PSATTQEPNLRPS
-105 VATPATPDSP
+105 TPATPDSP
-115 STSSITDAEEAL
+115 SVSTTAAIDPDEAM

-135 KWKEAKRLKEEEEN
+135 LWKEKKLAEEEAKKKLAIAAAEKEAQELKLKQQQLELKKQQEEEEA
-149 KKKAEGVG
+149 KKLE
-157 EEEGEG
+157 
-163 EAGEETKKQS
+163 
-173 AIATGGKE
+173 
-181 AEELQ
+181 
-186 MKEEAEKKQREEG
+186 
-199 EKQSSESQE
+199 QE
-208 EPQLLQQFAAIKKAA
+208 QEPQLLQQFAAMRKAA
-223 AEAEAQEEAKKQ
+223 AEAAAKEEAAAAAAVDENNKE
-235 SEAQDV
+235 S
-241 NMIEADTSNEEPLE
+241 MDTSEDNTLQHLESEEE
-255 TNGKKKWSLEDDYE
+255 EGNGKKWSLEDDSE
-269 SEEEHPMDVDDSE
+269 SEDDASMDIDGDE
-282 SKNTET
+282 LKKQEAKIEADKAAA
-288 VEAERTF
+288 EAERTF
-295 KPLQKAADDNKDESL
+295 KPLQRSNNDDESKEDSIL
-310 IINKPKKT
+310 VKPKKS
-318 FLMSSKSTKPKNA
+318 FLMSNLSTKPKNT
-331 MQIGFG
+331 MRMGFG
-337 LGKNKM
+337 LGKPTM
-343 TIKKSSTALTNNS
+343 MKKPIAPIV
-356 KKKDSTAN
+356 KKDVQSVQPAPVEKEPVDTVME
-364 KDNASTNKPIDLNK
+364 
-378 KDSEEVDPLEA
+378 DSNEIDPLEA
-389 YMADVQAETEKINE
+389 YMIDVHAETKKINE
-403 EDRKKLAQL
+403 EDRIRMGKLKEPSANRRGSL
-412 NKSSKNKKS
+412 M
-421 SSVID
+421 D
-426 DDEENTFD
+426 DDDNLPDDSNIAENEED
-434 NEANVEEEIGS
+434 IGS

-454 AKRVKR
+454 AKKVKR

-467 HSKIEYES
+467 HTKMEYEY

-487 REMTPDQVD
+487 KELTPDQVD

-533 RLKYE
+533 KLKYD

-585 ETGEGPIAIIM
+585 DAGEGPIAIIM

-606 HRECKPFLK
+606 HKECKPFLK
-615 VLNLRAVCAYGGS
+615 ILNLRAVCAYGGS

-662 TNLRRVT
+662 TNLKRVT
-669 YLVMDEADRMFDMG
+669 YMVMDEADRMFDMG

-732 VVCDDVNQIVEVR
+732 VVCDDVNQIIEVR
-745 EEDSKFIRLLE
+745 DEESKFVRLLE
-756 ILGNLFNEE
+756 ILGQLYNDE

-781 ADNLLRDLIRRGYP
+781 ADNLLRDLMRRGYP

-829 ARGLDVKNLKVVIN
+829 ARGLDVKNLKLVIN

-886 ALKLSGQEIPS
+886 ALRISGQEIPP
-897 DLQSLADSFQNKVKE
+897 DLQALSETFQNKVRE
-912 GKERAQGS
+912 GKERASGS

-930 DKDRDLVKKIQKKAY
+930 DKDRDLVKKFQKKAY
-945 GGGDE
+945 GGE
-950 DDSDEEELELKTTVV
+950 EDSDEEEIQLESNVV
-965 TPGIT
+965 APGIT
-970 ASASAAAAAAAASTS
+970 AAASAAAAAANTAAKVT
-985 TSTSSVPTSTTHT
+985 TDTSSNTSNSNPSEPLS
-998 MAEKNLTPA
+998 AA

-1016 MVAARITAQG
+1016 AVAARINALAGKKPDSNGVVQAA
-1026 GMHPIVTQVG
+1026 
-1036 NEDGEVHPVYAEE
+1036 EDTEGRPVYAEE
-1049 IVIND
+1049 ITIND

-1060 WRVTNKEQIS
+1060 WRVTNKDQIS
-1070 QITEISGAAITTR
+1070 QITEVSGAAITTR
-1083 GSYFPPG
+1083 GSFFPPG

-1122 LIEATAAQMEAD
+1122 LIEATAAQMEAE
-1134 ARGLGGGAGRYQVV
+1134 ARGGGTGGAGRYQVV

>member
-1 MASYHRSRS
+1 MPYHRSRS
-10 RHRSPSPNSSNKRHR
+10 RHRSPSPHSSSKRHR
-25 YSYRERSRSRDKYR
+25 HSYRDRSGERSHSRDR
-39 SSSHRHHHH
+39 HR
-48 HHSSRYDDDRYYSSS
+48 S
-63 SRHRH
+63 SRHRSSRYEDRSSYYAGFSSSSTRH
-68 DNVSVNDKRTHSREP
+68 HYDNVSVTDKRTHSHEP
-83 TSRKDAVGT
+83 TSSHDAVGT
-92 SSMTSSQETHVKK
+92 TNATTQEK
-105 VATPATPDSP
+105 PATPDV
-115 STSSITDAEEAL
+115 DEEAL

-135 KWKEAKRLKEEEEN
+135 KWKEAKRLKEEQQKEEQQ
-149 KKKAEGVG
+149 KEEEQKKAKEEQKKAE
-157 EEEGEG
+157 EEKPVED
-163 EAGEETKKQS
+163 EETKKKL
-173 AIATGGKE
+173 AIAAGERE
-181 AEELQ
+181 AEEMKKRQ
-186 MKEEAEKKQREEG
+186 EEKKEEKLKEE
-199 EKQSSESQE
+199 EKQVKVEEEE
-208 EPQLLQQFAAIKKAA
+208 EPQLLQQFAAIRKAA
-223 AEAEAQEEAKKQ
+223 AEAADNNSQEEEEQQQEEQVPDVDMHEGKQ
-235 SEAQDV
+235 W
-241 NMIEADTSNEEPLE
+241 N
-255 TNGKKKWSLEDDYE
+255 LEDDLE
-269 SEEEHPMDVDDSE
+269 SDEEEEMEVDH
-282 SKNTET
+282 

-295 KPLQKAADDNKDESL
+295 KPLLKVTKEEDSL
-310 IINKPKKT
+310 LAKPKKT
-318 FLMSSKSTKPKNA
+318 MMVANTKPKNA
-331 MQIGFG
+331 MKIGFG
-337 LGKNKM
+337 LGKSAM
-343 TIKKSSTALTNNS
+343 TIKKKPMTKQPESQPDTVMTEAKT
-356 KKKDSTAN
+356 KEEEKQEEQPKD
-364 KDNASTNKPIDLNK
+364 DL
-378 KDSEEVDPLEA
+378 DPLEA
-389 YMADVQAETEKINE
+389 YMMDVHAETKKINE
-403 EDRKKLAQL
+403 QDKKRMAQL
-412 NKSSKNKKS
+412 NKPSKKRRGSLMADQDESEEEETDRKPE
-421 SSVID
+421 
-426 DDEENTFD
+426 DEEED
-434 NEANVEEEIGS
+434 IGS

-454 AKRVKR
+454 AKKVKR

-467 HSKIEYES
+467 HSKMNYEP

-487 REMTPDQVD
+487 RDMTADQVD

-533 RLKYE
+533 KLKYD

-548 PAIMNGRDVIG
+548 PAVMNGRDVIG

-585 ETGEGPIAIIM
+585 EAGEGPVAIIM

-662 TNLRRVT
+662 TNLKRVT
-669 YLVMDEADRMFDMG
+669 YMVMDEADRMFDMG

-732 VVCDDVNQIVEVR
+732 VVCDDVTQIVEVR
-745 EEDSKFIRLLE
+745 EEETKFVRLLE
-756 ILGNLFNEE
+756 ILGQLFHEQ
-765 GEEGASAL
+765 GEEEASA
-773 IFVDRHEA
+773 IVFVDRHEA

-814 FKSGVTNILIATSVA
+814 FKSGVTNVLIATSVA
-829 ARGLDVKNLKVVIN
+829 ARGLDVKKLKVVIN

-886 ALKLSGQEIPS
+886 ALKLSGQSIPP
-897 DLQSLADSFQNKVKE
+897 DLQALSDAFQNKVKE
-912 GKERAQGS
+912 GKERASAS
-920 GFGGK
+920 GYGGK
-925 GLERL
+925 GLERF
-930 DKDRDLVKKIQKKAY
+930 DKDRDLIKKLQKKAY

-950 DDSDEEELELKTTVV
+950 DSDEEEIELESTVV
-965 TPGIT
+965 APGIT
-970 ASASAAAAAAAASTS
+970 AAQSTAQAMAKQNANMEVDKQDNAKDEPLSA
-985 TSTSSVPTSTTHT
+985 
-998 MAEKNLTPA
+998 A
-1007 ALAAKKAAA
+1007 ALAAKKAA
-1016 MVAARITAQG
+1016 MVAARITAMG
-1026 GMHPIVTQVG
+1026 GGGGVTAQTVTTEEG
-1036 NEDGEVHPVYAEE
+1036 GEAHPVYAEE

-1070 QITEISGAAITTR
+1070 QITDVSGAAITTR

-1122 LIEATAAQMEAD
+1122 LVEATAAQMEAD
-1134 ARGLGGGAGRYQVV
+1134 ARGGGGTGRYQVV

>member
-1 MASYHRSRS
+1 MPYHRSRS
-10 RHRSPSPNSSNKRHR
+10 RHRSPSPHASKRHR
-25 YSYRERSRSRDKYR
+25 HSYHSNERSRSRDR
-39 SSSHRHHHH
+39 HR
-48 HHSSRYDDDRYYSSS
+48 S
-63 SRHRH
+63 SRHRSSRYEDSRSSYYAGSSSSSSTRH
-68 DNVSVNDKRTHSREP
+68 HYDNVSVTDKRTHSHEP
-83 TSRKDAVGT
+83 TSSHDAVGT
-92 SSMTSSQETHVKK
+92 TIASTTQEK
-105 VATPATPDSP
+105 PATPDV
-115 STSSITDAEEAL
+115 DEEAL

-135 KWKEAKRLKEEEEN
+135 KWKEAKRLKEEQEAKLKKEQEEA
-149 KKKAEGVG
+149 KKT
-157 EEEGEG
+157 EEVKMEEVKMEEVKKEGEP
-163 EAGEETKKQS
+163 EMDEETKKKL
-173 AIATGGKE
+173 AIAAGERE
-181 AEELQ
+181 AEE
-186 MKEEAEKKQREEG
+186 MKRRQQEREQQQKEAAEQQKMEEQA
-199 EKQSSESQE
+199 
-208 EPQLLQQFAAIKKAA
+208 EPQLLQQFAAIRKAA
-223 AEAEAQEEAKKQ
+223 AEA
-235 SEAQDV
+235 
-241 NMIEADTSNEEPLE
+241 ADNEETDHEQPE
-255 TNGKKKWSLEDDYE
+255 QPDVEMHEDEGKKWSLEDDLE
-269 SEEEHPMDVDDSE
+269 SDEEEEMEIDST
-282 SKNTET
+282 KD
-288 VEAERTF
+288 EAERTF
-295 KPLQKAADDNKDESL
+295 KPLLKSVAKEEDAL
-310 IINKPKKT
+310 LAKPKKQV
-318 FLMSSKSTKPKNA
+318 MNKKPKNA
-331 MQIGFG
+331 MKIGFG
-337 LGKNKM
+337 LGKQA
-343 TIKKSSTALTNNS
+343 IKKPAI
-356 KKKDSTAN
+356 KKVEPKETEE
-364 KDNASTNKPIDLNK
+364 KEEEQK
-378 KDSEEVDPLEA
+378 KEQEDTVMTETTEDMDPLEA
-389 YMADVQAETEKINE
+389 YMMDVHAETKKINE
-403 EDRKKLAQL
+403 QDKARMAQL
-412 NKSSKNKKS
+412 NKPNKKRRGS
-421 SSVID
+421 LMDEDHDQDDEDEERAKGKGNED
-426 DDEENTFD
+426 DDED
-434 NEANVEEEIGS
+434 IGS

-454 AKRVKR
+454 AKKVKR

-467 HSKIEYES
+467 HSKMDYEP

-487 REMTPDQVD
+487 RDMTADQVD

-506 IRGVNC
+506 IRGVHC

-533 RLKYE
+533 KLKYE

-548 PAIMNGRDVIG
+548 PAVMNGRDVIG

-585 ETGEGPIAIIM
+585 EAGEGPVAIIM

-662 TNLRRVT
+662 TNLKRVT
-669 YLVMDEADRMFDMG
+669 YMVMDEADRMFDMG

-732 VVCDDVNQIVEVR
+732 VVCDDVTQIVEVR
-745 EEDSKFIRLLE
+745 EEDTKFVRLLE
-756 ILGNLFNEE
+756 ILGQLFHDE
-765 GEEGASAL
+765 GEEEASAI

-814 FKSGVTNILIATSVA
+814 FKSGVTNVLIATSVA
-829 ARGLDVKNLKVVIN
+829 ARGLDVKKLKVVIN

-886 ALKLSGQEIPS
+886 ALKLSGQSIPP
-897 DLQSLADSFQNKVKE
+897 DLQALSDAFQNKVRE
-912 GKERAQGS
+912 GKERASGS

-930 DKDRDLVKKIQKKAY
+930 DKDRDLVKKLQKKAY

-950 DDSDEEELELKTTVV
+950 DSDEEEIELESTVV
-965 TPGIT
+965 APGIT
-970 ASASAAAAAAAASTS
+970 AAQSTAQAMAKQQPHLDIDKADQKDESLSA
-985 TSTSSVPTSTTHT
+985 
-998 MAEKNLTPA
+998 A
-1007 ALAAKKAAA
+1007 ALAAKKAA
-1016 MVAARITAQG
+1016 MVAARITAMG
-1026 GMHPIVTQVG
+1026 SGVTPQITTT
-1036 NEDGEVHPVYAEE
+1036 EEGEAHPVYAEE

-1070 QITEISGAAITTR
+1070 QITDISGAAITTR

-1122 LIEATAAQMEAD
+1122 LVEATAAQMEAD
-1134 ARGLGGGAGRYQVV
+1134 ARGGGGTGRYQVV

>member
-1 MASYHRSRS
+1 MASHHSSS
-10 RHRSPSPNSSNKRHR
+10 RHRSPSPSSNKRQR
-25 YSYRERSRSRDKYR
+25 YSYRERSRSRDR
-39 SSSHRHHHH
+39 HRSSHRY
-48 HHSSRYDDDRYYSSS
+48 HSTRHSDPRYDDRSHHSS
-63 SRHRH
+63 SRHH
-68 DNVSVNDKRTHSREP
+68 YDNVSISDKRNHSREP
-83 TSRKDAVGT
+83 TSRNDAV
-92 SSMTSSQETHVKK
+92 EH
-105 VATPATPDSP
+105 
-115 STSSITDAEEAL
+115 STSSTKESPVTKSVESAESKQEREEAL
-127 RKKQERVR
+127 RKKQERVKKFLEER
-135 KWKEAKRLKEEEEN
+135 EAAKRLKEEEEQ
-149 KKKAEGVG
+149 KKRLAEEEEKMKKLLAEMEEKKAL
-157 EEEGEG
+157 
-163 EAGEETKKQS
+163 
-173 AIATGGKE
+173 E
-181 AEELQ
+181 AEE
-186 MKEEAEKKQREEG
+186 KKDETL
-199 EKQSSESQE
+199 
-208 EPQLLQQFAAIKKAA
+208 LLQQFAAMKEAA
-223 AEAEAQEEAKKQ
+223 AAAADDDVKEEQEHD
-235 SEAQDV
+235 DV
-241 NMIEADTSNEEPLE
+241 MSTTEEDYSV
-255 TNGKKKWSLEDDYE
+255 KKWSLEDDDE
-269 SEEEHPMDVDDSE
+269 DVMDTEEETQSKDV
-282 SKNTET
+282 
-288 VEAERTF
+288 F
-295 KPLQKAADDNKDESL
+295 KPFLEPKREEDSKEETLL
-310 IINKPKKT
+310 IKQKKT
-318 FLMSSKSTKPKNA
+318 FSLSNPATKPKNA
-331 MQIGFG
+331 MRIGFG
-337 LGKNKM
+337 LGKSMMMKKTVPAPKSTLKKPAEPEQKKM
-343 TIKKSSTALTNNS
+343 EADTVMDDDI
-356 KKKDSTAN
+356 
-364 KDNASTNKPIDLNK
+364 
-378 KDSEEVDPLEA
+378 DPLEA
-389 YMADVQAETEKINE
+389 YMLDVHAETKKINE
-403 EDRKKLAQL
+403 EDKRRMELDKGTDKRRG
-412 NKSSKNKKS
+412 S
-421 SSVID
+421 ID
-426 DDEENTFD
+426 DDDDDVLPSRPT
-434 NEANVEEEIGS
+434 NEDEEIGS

-454 AKRVKR
+454 ARKVKR
-460 KDIAPVD
+460 KDIAAVD
-467 HSKIEYES
+467 HSKIEYEP

-487 REMTPDQVD
+487 KEMTADEVD

-533 RLKYE
+533 KLKYE

-585 ETGEGPIAIIM
+585 EAGEGPIAIIM

-662 TNLRRVT
+662 TNLKRVT
-669 YLVMDEADRMFDMG
+669 YMVMDEADRMFDMG
-683 FEPQVMKIVNNVRPS
+683 FEPQVMKIVNNVRPD

-715 ARKVLKKPLEIT
+715 ARKVLKKPLEVT

-732 VVCDDVNQIVEVR
+732 VVCDDVIQIVEVR
-745 EEDSKFIRLLE
+745 EESTKFVRLLE
-756 ILGNLFNEE
+756 ILGQLFVDE
-765 GEEGASAL
+765 GEENASAI

-781 ADNLLRDLIRRGYP
+781 ADNLLRDLMRRGYP

-829 ARGLDVKNLKVVIN
+829 ARGLDVKRLKVVIN

-872 ITPDQDRYAMDICK
+872 ITPDQDRYAFDICK
-886 ALKLSGQEIPS
+886 ALKISKQEIPP
-897 DLQSLADSFQNKVKE
+897 DLRELAESFQNKVKE
-912 GKERAQGS
+912 GKERASGS

-930 DKDRDLVKKIQKKAY
+930 DKDRDLVKRFQKKAY
-945 GGGDE
+945 GGGE
-950 DDSDEEELELKTTVV
+950 DDSEEEDIELETTVV
-965 TPGIT
+965 SGGTRANEHEGNT
-970 ASASAAAAAAAASTS
+970 VNNAADDKLS
-985 TSTSSVPTSTTHT
+985 
-998 MAEKNLTPA
+998 PA
-1007 ALAAKKAAA
+1007 ALAAKKAANA
-1016 MVAARITAQG
+1016 VAARINAMTGLKKPEIIGSKLGTDETDA
-1026 GMHPIVTQVG
+1026 
-1036 NEDGEVHPVYAEE
+1036 HPVYAEE

-1070 QITEISGAAITTR
+1070 QITEVSGAAITTR
-1083 GSYFPPG
+1083 GSFFPPG

-1111 VEKAKNEIKRI
+1111 VEKAKSEIKRI
-1122 LIEATAAQMEAD
+1122 LIEATAAQMEAE
-1134 ARGLGGGAGRYQVV
+1134 ARGGGTGGAGRYHVV

>member
-1 MASYHRSRS
+1 MASHRSGS
-10 RHRSPSPNSSNKRHR
+10 RHRSPSPTSSKRPRH
-25 YSYRERSRSRDKYR
+25 SYRERSRSRDRHR
-39 SSSHRHHHH
+39 SSTHRSSHR
-48 HHSSRYDDDRYYSSS
+48 SSRYEDRSYPSS
-63 SRHRH
+63 SRSHY
-68 DNVSVNDKRTHSREP
+68 DNVSINDKRTHSREP
-83 TSRKDAVGT
+83 TSRNNAAVGT
-92 SSMTSSQETHVKK
+92 PSATTQDSSLRTSTH
-105 VATPATPDSP
+105 TTPDSP
-115 STSSITDAEEAL
+115 SVSTTAVIDPDEAM

-135 KWKEAKRLKEEEEN
+135 LWKEKKQAEEEA
-149 KKKAEGVG
+149 KKKL
-157 EEEGEG
+157 
-163 EAGEETKKQS
+163 
-173 AIATGGKE
+173 AIAAAEKE
-181 AEELQ
+181 AEELKLKQ
-186 MKEEAEKKQREEG
+186 EQQLELKKQQEAEEAQKQQE
-199 EKQSSESQE
+199 E
-208 EPQLLQQFAAIKKAA
+208 EPQLLQQFAAMKKAA
-223 AEAEAQEEAKKQ
+223 AEAAAKEEQDAAEKQ
-235 SEAQDV
+235 NE
-241 NMIEADTSNEEPLE
+241 MDTTEDITTHQTQLEE
-255 TNGKKKWSLEDDYE
+255 NGKKWSLEDDSE
-269 SEEEHPMDVDDSE
+269 SDDDDDVDMDIDGSE
-282 SKNTET
+282 AKKKEAQDEADKAAA
-288 VEAERTF
+288 EAERTF
-295 KPLQKAADDNKDESL
+295 KPLQRMDHDEESKDDEVL
-310 IINKPKKT
+310 AKPKKS
-318 FLMSSKSTKPKNA
+318 FLMSNLSTKPKNT
-331 MQIGFG
+331 MRMGFG
-337 LGKNKM
+337 LGKSM
-343 TIKKSSTALTNNS
+343 TMKKTTAPVQ
-356 KKKDSTAN
+356 KKEVEV
-364 KDNASTNKPIDLNK
+364 KPATPVEKEPVDTIME
-378 KDSEEVDPLEA
+378 DSEEIDPLEA
-389 YMADVQAETEKINE
+389 YMIDVHAETKKINE
-403 EDRKKLAQL
+403 EDKIRMDKL
-412 NKSSKNKKS
+412 KEPSSKRRGS
-421 SSVID
+421 LLD
-426 DDEENTFD
+426 DDDDIPDDTNNGNNEED
-434 NEANVEEEIGS
+434 IGS

-454 AKRVKR
+454 AKKVKR

-467 HSKIEYES
+467 HNKVEYEY

-487 REMTPDQVD
+487 KDLTPDQVD

-533 RLKYE
+533 KLKYD

-606 HRECKPFLK
+606 HKECKPFLK
-615 VLNLRAVCAYGGS
+615 ILNLRAVCAYGGS

-662 TNLRRVT
+662 TNLKRVT
-669 YLVMDEADRMFDMG
+669 YMVMDEADRMFDMG

-732 VVCDDVNQIVEVR
+732 VVCDDVNQIIEVR
-745 EEDSKFIRLLE
+745 DEESKFVRLLE
-756 ILGNLFNEE
+756 ILGQLFNDE

-781 ADNLLRDLIRRGYP
+781 ADNLLRDLMRRGYP

-886 ALKLSGQEIPS
+886 ALRISGQEIPP
-897 DLQSLADSFQNKVKE
+897 DLQTLAESFQNKVKD
-912 GKERAQGS
+912 GRERVSGS

-930 DKDRDLVKKIQKKAY
+930 DKDRDLVKKFQKKAY
-945 GGGDE
+945 GGE
-950 DDSDEEELELKTTVV
+950 EDSDDEEIQLESNVV

-970 ASASAAAAAAAASTS
+970 AAASAAASAAAAAAAASAVKNAMDVDHKSSDQLS
-985 TSTSSVPTSTTHT
+985 T
-998 MAEKNLTPA
+998 A

-1016 MVAARITAQG
+1016 AVAARINALG
-1026 GMHPIVTQVG
+1026 GKKPDLNGIIQPA
-1036 NEDGEVHPVYAEE
+1036 EDGDSHPVYAEE
-1049 IVIND
+1049 ITIND

-1060 WRVTNKEQIS
+1060 WRVTNKDQIS
-1070 QITEISGAAITTR
+1070 QITEVSGAAITTR
-1083 GSYFPPG
+1083 GSFFPPG

-1122 LIEATAAQMEAD
+1122 LIEATAAQMEAE
-1134 ARGLGGGAGRYQVV
+1134 ARGGGPGGAGRYQVV

>member
-1 MASYHRSRS
+1 MASHHRSGS
-10 RHRSPSPNSSNKRHR
+10 RHRSPSPGGSSSKRQRH
-25 YSYRERSRSRDKYR
+25 SYRDRSRSRDRHR
-39 SSSHRHHHH
+39 SSSHRHHRSSRYEDSRHDD
-48 HHSSRYDDDRYYSSS
+48 SRYDDRAYHSSSSS
-63 SRHRH
+63 SRRH
-68 DNVSVNDKRTHSREP
+68 YDNKHT
-83 TSRKDAVGT
+83 T
-92 SSMTSSQETHVKK
+92 SSSHDS
-105 VATPATPDSP
+105 PATPNSAS
-115 STSSITDAEEAL
+115 STTTAATTTDAEEAL

-135 KWKEAKRLKEEEEN
+135 KWKEAKRLKEEEEA
-149 KKKAEGVG
+149 KKKAALQQDED
-157 EEEGEG
+157 E
-163 EAGEETKKQS
+163 KKKL
-173 AIATGGKE
+173 AIAAAQKE
-181 AEELQ
+181 AEELRLKQ
-186 MKEEAEKKQREEG
+186 EQKEALEKQQREEAEKSQASKQ
-199 EKQSSESQE
+199 
-208 EPQLLQQFAAIKKAA
+208 EPQLLQQFAAMRKAA
-223 AEAEAQEEAKKQ
+223 AEAAAKEEAESGSKEDADMD
-235 SEAQDV
+235 EAAQQE
-241 NMIEADTSNEEPLE
+241 NADQESE
-255 TNGKKKWSLEDDYE
+255 TNGKKWSFDDE
-269 SEEEHPMDVDDSE
+269 SESDDDSNMDVDGDE
-282 SKNTET
+282 KKKKEAEAEAAKAAE
-288 VEAERTF
+288 EAERTF
-295 KPLQKAADDNKDESL
+295 KPLQSKNDDNKDEDSIL
-310 IINKPKKT
+310 SKPKKT
-318 FLMSSKSTKPKNA
+318 FLMSNKSTKPKNA
-331 MQIGFG
+331 MRMGFG
-337 LGKNKM
+337 LGKSMM
-343 TIKKSSTALTNNS
+343 TMKKSTTPAATATATATS
-356 KKKDSTAN
+356 ATEAMEVEKKSVAPEPVDTEM
-364 KDNASTNKPIDLNK
+364 
-378 KDSEEVDPLEA
+378 KDSEDIDPLEA
-389 YMADVQAETEKINE
+389 YMLDVHAETRKINE
-403 EDRKKLAQL
+403 EDKKRMVQMKNNAS
-412 NKSSKNKKS
+412 NKRRGSI
-421 SSVID
+421 VED
-426 DDEENTFD
+426 DDEDVPSKEGNAD
-434 NEANVEEEIGS
+434 DEEDIGS

-454 AKRVKR
+454 AKKVKR

-467 HSKIEYES
+467 HSKMDYEF

-487 REMTPDQVD
+487 KEMTQEQVE
-496 LLRIELDGIK
+496 LLRLELDGIK
-506 IRGVNC
+506 IRGVHC

-533 RLKYE
+533 KLKYE

-585 ETGEGPIAIIM
+585 EAGEGPIAIIM

-615 VLNLRAVCAYGGS
+615 ILNLRAVCAYGGS

-745 EEDSKFIRLLE
+745 EDDTKFVRLLE
-756 ILGNLFNEE
+756 ILGELYNNF

-781 ADNLLRDLIRRGYP
+781 ADNLLRDLMRRGYP

-886 ALKLSGQEIPS
+886 ALKLSGQAIPP
-897 DLQSLADSFQNKVKE
+897 DLQALSDSFQNKVKE
-912 GKERAQGS
+912 GKERASGS

-930 DKDRDLVKKIQKKAY
+930 DKDRDLVKKFQKKAY
-945 GGGDE
+945 GNTE
-950 DDSDEEELELKTTVV
+950 DDSDEEEIELESTVV
-965 TPGIT
+965 APGIT
-970 ASASAAAAAAAASTS
+970 AAASAAAAAAKTALEADSKKDSNGKEDAGLSAA
-985 TSTSSVPTSTTHT
+985 
-998 MAEKNLTPA
+998 AI
-1007 ALAAKKAAA
+1007 AAKKAAA
-1016 MVAARITAQG
+1016 MVAARINALG
-1026 GMHPIVTQVG
+1026 GAAGSQMIT
-1036 NEDGEVHPVYAEE
+1036 EDGETRPVYAEE
-1049 IVIND
+1049 ITIND

-1060 WRVTNKEQIS
+1060 WRVTNKEQIN
-1070 QITEISGAAITTR
+1070 QITEVSGAAITTR
-1083 GSYFPPG
+1083 GSFFPPG

-1122 LIEATAAQMEAD
+1122 LVEATAAQMEAE
-1134 ARGLGGGAGRYQVV
+1134 ARGGGPGGSGRYQVV

>member
-1 MASYHRSRS
+1 MS
-10 RHRSPSPNSSNKRHR
+10 
-25 YSYRERSRSRDKYR
+25 
-39 SSSHRHHHH
+39 
-48 HHSSRYDDDRYYSSS
+48 
-63 SRHRH
+63 
-68 DNVSVNDKRTHSREP
+68 
-83 TSRKDAVGT
+83 
-92 SSMTSSQETHVKK
+92 
-105 VATPATPDSP
+105 
-115 STSSITDAEEAL
+115 TDANAL
-127 RKKQERVR
+127 LDCR
-135 KWKEAKRLKEEEEN
+135 
-149 KKKAEGVG
+149 
-157 EEEGEG
+157 
-163 EAGEETKKQS
+163 
-173 AIATGGKE
+173 
-181 AEELQ
+181 
-186 MKEEAEKKQREEG
+186 
-199 EKQSSESQE
+199 
-208 EPQLLQQFAAIKKAA
+208 
-223 AEAEAQEEAKKQ
+223 
-235 SEAQDV
+235 
-241 NMIEADTSNEEPLE
+241 
-255 TNGKKKWSLEDDYE
+255 
-269 SEEEHPMDVDDSE
+269 
-282 SKNTET
+282 
-288 VEAERTF
+288 
-295 KPLQKAADDNKDESL
+295 
-310 IINKPKKT
+310 
-318 FLMSSKSTKPKNA
+318 
-331 MQIGFG
+331 
-337 LGKNKM
+337 
-343 TIKKSSTALTNNS
+343 
-356 KKKDSTAN
+356 
-364 KDNASTNKPIDLNK
+364 
-378 KDSEEVDPLEA
+378 
-389 YMADVQAETEKINE
+389 
-403 EDRKKLAQL
+403 
-412 NKSSKNKKS
+412 
-421 SSVID
+421 
-426 DDEENTFD
+426 
-434 NEANVEEEIGS
+434 
-445 DPEDILALA
+445 LA
-454 AKRVKR
+454 AKKVKR

-467 HSKIEYES
+467 HSKMDYEF

-487 REMTPDQVD
+487 KEMTQEQVE

-533 RLKYE
+533 KLKYE

-585 ETGEGPIAIIM
+585 EAGEGPIAIIM

-745 EEDSKFIRLLE
+745 EDDTKFVRLLE
-756 ILGNLFNEE
+756 ILGELYNNF

-781 ADNLLRDLIRRGYP
+781 ADNLLRDLMRRGYP

-886 ALKLSGQEIPS
+886 ALRLSGQEIPP
-897 DLQSLADSFQNKVKE
+897 DLQALSESFQNKVKE
-912 GKERAQGS
+912 GKERTSGS

-930 DKDRDLVKKIQKKAY
+930 DKDRDLVKRFQKKAY
-945 GGGDE
+945 GGNEDE
-950 DDSDEEELELKTTVV
+950 SDEEEIELETNVV
-965 TPGIT
+965 APGIT
-970 ASASAAAAAAAASTS
+970 AAASAAAAAAKTALEADSKKDANGKEDAGLSAA
-985 TSTSSVPTSTTHT
+985 
-998 MAEKNLTPA
+998 AI
-1007 ALAAKKAAA
+1007 AAKKAAA
-1016 MVAARITAQG
+1016 MVAARINALG
-1026 GMHPIVTQVG
+1026 GAAGSQMI
-1036 NEDGEVHPVYAEE
+1036 NEDGETRPVYAEE
-1049 IVIND
+1049 ITIND

-1060 WRVTNKEQIS
+1060 WRVTNKVRRITMILCLCTEKLIILQTFRNKSTKSPKSLVQPSQRVVPSFLLASSPLVMNANCTCSLKVIQKWLLKRQRMKSSVFWWKQQLLKWKLKQEVEDLVGLVVTKLFKCALIISRNKFQAVCFCCLIWLDRCLLSFWSKKVDNCVEICEVKKEQIS
-1070 QITEISGAAITTR
+1070 GLPSIRDWCVQRHHFNSILYRFCINAIHF
-1083 GSYFPPG
+1083 S
-1090 KQPTGNERKLYL
+1090 L
-1102 FIEGDSEMV
+1102 FVLVNVIF
-1111 VEKAKNEIKRI
+1111 RF
-1122 LIEATAAQMEAD
+1122 
-1134 ARGLGGGAGRYQVV
+1134 

>member
-1 MASYHRSRS
+1 MMDVHA
-10 RHRSPSPNSSNKRHR
+10 
-25 YSYRERSRSRDKYR
+25 
-39 SSSHRHHHH
+39 
-48 HHSSRYDDDRYYSSS
+48 
-63 SRHRH
+63 
-68 DNVSVNDKRTHSREP
+68 
-83 TSRKDAVGT
+83 
-92 SSMTSSQETHVKK
+92 
-105 VATPATPDSP
+105 
-115 STSSITDAEEAL
+115 
-127 RKKQERVR
+127 
-135 KWKEAKRLKEEEEN
+135 
-149 KKKAEGVG
+149 
-157 EEEGEG
+157 
-163 EAGEETKKQS
+163 ETKKINEQD
-173 AIATGGKE
+173 
-181 AEELQ
+181 
-186 MKEEAEKKQREEG
+186 KQRM
-199 EKQSSESQE
+199 EKFE
-208 EPQLLQQFAAIKKAA
+208 K
-223 AEAEAQEEAKKQ
+223 
-235 SEAQDV
+235 
-241 NMIEADTSNEEPLE
+241 
-255 TNGKKKWSLEDDYE
+255 TNRRGS
-269 SEEEHPMDVDDSE
+269 
-282 SKNTET
+282 
-288 VEAERTF
+288 
-295 KPLQKAADDNKDESL
+295 
-310 IINKPKKT
+310 I
-318 FLMSSKSTKPKNA
+318 
-331 MQIGFG
+331 
-337 LGKNKM
+337 
-343 TIKKSSTALTNNS
+343 
-356 KKKDSTAN
+356 
-364 KDNASTNKPIDLNK
+364 
-378 KDSEEVDPLEA
+378 
-389 YMADVQAETEKINE
+389 
-403 EDRKKLAQL
+403 
-412 NKSSKNKKS
+412 
-421 SSVID
+421 
-426 DDEENTFD
+426 DDEEDDDIPTG
-434 NEANVEEEIGS
+434 NVGDEEEEIGS
-445 DPEDILALA
+445 DPEDILSLA
-454 AKRVKR
+454 AKKVKR

-467 HSKIEYES
+467 HSKMDYEF

-487 REMTPDQVD
+487 RDMTPDQVD

-506 IRGVNC
+506 IRGVQC

-533 RLKYE
+533 KLKYD

-585 ETGEGPIAIIM
+585 EAGEGPIAIIM

-615 VLNLRAVCAYGGS
+615 ILNLKAVCAYGGS

-669 YLVMDEADRMFDMG
+669 YMVMDEADRMFDMG

-715 ARKVLKKPLEIT
+715 ARKVLKKPLEVT

-732 VVCDDVNQIVEVR
+732 VVCDDVNQVIEVR
-745 EEDSKFIRLLE
+745 EESTKFVRLLE
-756 ILGNLFNEE
+756 ILGQLFNDE

-801 GKDQADRDSTIAD
+801 GKDQADRDSTISD

-872 ITPDQDRYAMDICK
+872 ITPDQDRYAMDVCK
-886 ALKLSGQEIPS
+886 ALRASGQEIPPDLLALS
-897 DLQSLADSFQNKVKE
+897 DQFQEKVKE
-912 GKERAQGS
+912 GKERASGS

-930 DKDRDLVKKIQKKAY
+930 DKDRDLVKKLQKKAY
-945 GGGDE
+945 GGSAGVE
-950 DDSDEEELELKTTVV
+950 ESDEEDIDFESKVVVSGPTTSSTNGNAEKTQASVV
-965 TPGIT
+965 
-970 ASASAAAAAAAASTS
+970 AAAAAAAAK
-985 TSTSSVPTSTTHT
+985 
-998 MAEKNLTPA
+998 EENLSPA
-1007 ALAAKKAAA
+1007 ALAAKKTAAQI
-1016 MVAARITAQG
+1016 AARINAMAGTSTTPQPQA
-1026 GMHPIVTQVG
+1026 
-1036 NEDGEVHPVYAEE
+1036 EEVDTHPVYSAE
-1049 IVIND
+1049 ITIND
-1054 YPQKAR
+1054 YPQNAR
-1060 WRVTNKEQIS
+1060 WRVTNREQIS
-1070 QITEISGAAITTR
+1070 QITEVSGAAITTR
-1083 GSYFPPG
+1083 GSFFPPG
-1090 KQPTGNERKLYL
+1090 KQPTGNDRKLYL

-1111 VEKAKNEIKRI
+1111 VDKAKNEIKRI
-1122 LIEATAAQMEAD
+1122 LVEATAAQMEAE
-1134 ARGLGGGAGRYQVV
+1134 ARGVGGGAGRYHVV

>member
-1 MASYHRSRS
+1 MLDVHAETKKINEQDKKRMVEM
-10 RHRSPSPNSSNKRHR
+10 NSNASNKRR
-25 YSYRERSRSRDKYR
+25 GSIVE
-39 SSSHRHHHH
+39 
-48 HHSSRYDDDRYYSSS
+48 DDEEDVPS
-63 SRHRH
+63 
-68 DNVSVNDKRTHSREP
+68 
-83 TSRKDAVGT
+83 KDA
-92 SSMTSSQETHVKK
+92 
-105 VATPATPDSP
+105 
-115 STSSITDAEEAL
+115 
-127 RKKQERVR
+127 
-135 KWKEAKRLKEEEEN
+135 N
-149 KKKAEGVG
+149 
-157 EEEGEG
+157 
-163 EAGEETKKQS
+163 
-173 AIATGGKE
+173 
-181 AEELQ
+181 
-186 MKEEAEKKQREEG
+186 
-199 EKQSSESQE
+199 
-208 EPQLLQQFAAIKKAA
+208 
-223 AEAEAQEEAKKQ
+223 
-235 SEAQDV
+235 
-241 NMIEADTSNEEPLE
+241 
-255 TNGKKKWSLEDDYE
+255 
-269 SEEEHPMDVDDSE
+269 
-282 SKNTET
+282 
-288 VEAERTF
+288 
-295 KPLQKAADDNKDESL
+295 AADD
-310 IINKPKKT
+310 
-318 FLMSSKSTKPKNA
+318 
-331 MQIGFG
+331 
-337 LGKNKM
+337 
-343 TIKKSSTALTNNS
+343 
-356 KKKDSTAN
+356 
-364 KDNASTNKPIDLNK
+364 
-378 KDSEEVDPLEA
+378 
-389 YMADVQAETEKINE
+389 
-403 EDRKKLAQL
+403 ED
-412 NKSSKNKKS
+412 
-421 SSVID
+421 
-426 DDEENTFD
+426 
-434 NEANVEEEIGS
+434 IGS

-454 AKRVKR
+454 AKKVKR

-467 HSKIEYES
+467 HSKMDYEF

-487 REMTPDQVD
+487 KEMTQEQVE

-533 RLKYE
+533 KLKYE

-585 ETGEGPIAIIM
+585 EAGEGPIAIIM

-745 EEDSKFIRLLE
+745 EDDTKFVRLLE
-756 ILGNLFNEE
+756 ILGELYNNF

-781 ADNLLRDLIRRGYP
+781 ADNLLRDLMRRGYP

-886 ALKLSGQEIPS
+886 ALRLSGQEIPP
-897 DLQSLADSFQNKVKE
+897 DLQALSESFQNKVKE
-912 GKERAQGS
+912 GKERTSGS

-930 DKDRDLVKKIQKKAY
+930 DKDRDLVKRFQKKAY
-945 GGGDE
+945 GGNEDE
-950 DDSDEEELELKTTVV
+950 SDEEEIELETNVV
-965 TPGIT
+965 APGIT
-970 ASASAAAAAAAASTS
+970 AAASAAAAAAKTALEADSKKDANGKEDAGLSAA
-985 TSTSSVPTSTTHT
+985 
-998 MAEKNLTPA
+998 AI
-1007 ALAAKKAAA
+1007 AAKKAAA
-1016 MVAARITAQG
+1016 MVAARINALG
-1026 GMHPIVTQVG
+1026 GAAGSQMI
-1036 NEDGEVHPVYAEE
+1036 NEDGETRPVYAEE
-1049 IVIND
+1049 ITIND

-1060 WRVTNKEQIS
+1060 WRVTNKEQIN
-1070 QITEISGAAITTR
+1070 QITEVSGAAITTR
-1083 GSYFPPG
+1083 GSFFPPG

-1122 LIEATAAQMEAD
+1122 LVEATAAQMEAE
-1134 ARGLGGGAGRYQVV
+1134 ARGGGPGGSGRYQVV

>member
-1 MASYHRSRS
+1 M
-10 RHRSPSPNSSNKRHR
+10 PSIDTHAKHTT
-25 YSYRERSRSRDKYR
+25 
-39 SSSHRHHHH
+39 SSSHD
-48 HHSSRYDDDRYYSSS
+48 S
-63 SRHRH
+63 
-68 DNVSVNDKRTHSREP
+68 
-83 TSRKDAVGT
+83 
-92 SSMTSSQETHVKK
+92 
-105 VATPATPDSP
+105 PATPNSAS
-115 STSSITDAEEAL
+115 STTTAATTTDAEEAL

-135 KWKEAKRLKEEEEN
+135 KWKEAKRLKEEEEA
-149 KKKAEGVG
+149 KKKAALQQDED
-157 EEEGEG
+157 E
-163 EAGEETKKQS
+163 KKKL
-173 AIATGGKE
+173 AIAAAQKE
-181 AEELQ
+181 AEELRLKQ
-186 MKEEAEKKQREEG
+186 EQKEALEKQQREEAEKSQASKQ
-199 EKQSSESQE
+199 
-208 EPQLLQQFAAIKKAA
+208 EPQLLQQFAAMRKAA
-223 AEAEAQEEAKKQ
+223 AEAAAKEEAESGSKEDADMD
-235 SEAQDV
+235 EAAQQE
-241 NMIEADTSNEEPLE
+241 NADQESE
-255 TNGKKKWSLEDDYE
+255 TNGKKWSFDDE
-269 SEEEHPMDVDDSE
+269 SESDDDSNMDVDGDE
-282 SKNTET
+282 KKKKEAEAEAAKAAE
-288 VEAERTF
+288 EAERTF
-295 KPLQKAADDNKDESL
+295 KPLQSKNDDNKDEDSIL
-310 IINKPKKT
+310 SKPKKT
-318 FLMSSKSTKPKNA
+318 FLMSNKSTKPKNA
-331 MQIGFG
+331 MRMGFG
-337 LGKNKM
+337 LGKSMM
-343 TIKKSSTALTNNS
+343 TMKKSTTPAATATATATS
-356 KKKDSTAN
+356 ATEAMEVEKKSVAPEPVDTEM
-364 KDNASTNKPIDLNK
+364 
-378 KDSEEVDPLEA
+378 KDSEDIDPLEA
-389 YMADVQAETEKINE
+389 YMLDVHAETRKINE
-403 EDRKKLAQL
+403 EDKKRMVQMKNNAS
-412 NKSSKNKKS
+412 NKRRGSI
-421 SSVID
+421 VED
-426 DDEENTFD
+426 DDEDVPSKEGNAD
-434 NEANVEEEIGS
+434 DEEDIGS

-454 AKRVKR
+454 AKKVKR

-467 HSKIEYES
+467 HSKMDYEF

-487 REMTPDQVD
+487 KEMTQEQVE
-496 LLRIELDGIK
+496 LLRLELDGIK
-506 IRGVNC
+506 IRGVHC

-533 RLKYE
+533 KLKYE

-585 ETGEGPIAIIM
+585 EAGEGPIAIIM

-615 VLNLRAVCAYGGS
+615 ILNLRAVCAYGGS

-745 EEDSKFIRLLE
+745 EDDTKFVRLLE
-756 ILGNLFNEE
+756 ILGELYNNF

-781 ADNLLRDLIRRGYP
+781 ADNLLRDLMRRGYP

-886 ALKLSGQEIPS
+886 ALKLSGQAIPP
-897 DLQSLADSFQNKVKE
+897 DLQALSDSFQNKVKE
-912 GKERAQGS
+912 GKERASGS

-930 DKDRDLVKKIQKKAY
+930 DKDRDLVKKFQKKAY
-945 GGGDE
+945 GNTE
-950 DDSDEEELELKTTVV
+950 DDSDEEEIELESTVV
-965 TPGIT
+965 APGIT
-970 ASASAAAAAAAASTS
+970 AAASAAAAAAKTALEADSKKDSNGKEDAGLSAA
-985 TSTSSVPTSTTHT
+985 
-998 MAEKNLTPA
+998 AI
-1007 ALAAKKAAA
+1007 AAKKAAA
-1016 MVAARITAQG
+1016 MVAARINALG
-1026 GMHPIVTQVG
+1026 GAAGSQMIT
-1036 NEDGEVHPVYAEE
+1036 EDGETRPVYAEE
-1049 IVIND
+1049 ITIND

-1060 WRVTNKEQIS
+1060 WRVTNKEQIN
-1070 QITEISGAAITTR
+1070 QITEVSGAAITTR
-1083 GSYFPPG
+1083 GSFFPPG

-1122 LIEATAAQMEAD
+1122 LVEATAAQMEAE
-1134 ARGLGGGAGRYQVV
+1134 ARGGGPGGSGRYQVV

>member
-1 MASYHRSRS
+1 MSALDTHTK
-10 RHRSPSPNSSNKRHR
+10 PTTTSN
-25 YSYRERSRSRDKYR
+25 
-39 SSSHRHHHH
+39 
-48 HHSSRYDDDRYYSSS
+48 
-63 SRHRH
+63 
-68 DNVSVNDKRTHSREP
+68 TA
-83 TSRKDAVGT
+83 TTTAAAAATTATTTTATT
-92 SSMTSSQETHVKK
+92 SSL
-105 VATPATPDSP
+105 ATPSATSP
-115 STSSITDAEEAL
+115 TTTAAAATTTDADEAL

-135 KWKEAKRLKEEEEN
+135 KWKEAKRLKEEEEA
-149 KKKAEGVG
+149 KKKAALQQDEQ
-157 EEEGEG
+157 E
-163 EAGEETKKQS
+163 KKKL
-173 AIATGGKE
+173 AIAAAQKE
-181 AEELQ
+181 AEELRLKQ
-186 MKEEAEKKQREEG
+186 EQKEALEKQQREEAEKNQAA
-199 EKQSSESQE
+199 SQQ
-208 EPQLLQQFAAIKKAA
+208 EPQLLQQFAAMRKAA
-223 AEAEAQEEAKKQ
+223 AEAAAKEEAEKGVKEDADMEEAAAAQ
-235 SEAQDV
+235 HEHASQDSEA
-241 NMIEADTSNEEPLE
+241 NN
-255 TNGKKKWSLEDDYE
+255 KKWSLD
-269 SEEEHPMDVDDSE
+269 DDSE
-282 SKNTET
+282 SDDDHDMDVDGDEKKEKAQAEAAKAAE
-288 VEAERTF
+288 EAERTF
-295 KPLQKAADDNKDESL
+295 KPLQSKTDDHKDDDSIL
-310 IINKPKKT
+310 SKPKKT
-318 FLMSSKSTKPKNA
+318 FLMSNKSTKPKNA
-331 MQIGFG
+331 MKMGFG
-337 LGKNKM
+337 LGKSMM
-343 TIKKSSTALTNNS
+343 TMKKSATPAAATTATPATEAMETD
-356 KKKDSTAN
+356 KKLATPEPVDTEM
-364 KDNASTNKPIDLNK
+364 
-378 KDSEEVDPLEA
+378 KDSEDIDPLEA
-389 YMADVQAETEKINE
+389 YMLDVHAETKKINE
-403 EDRKKLAQL
+403 EDKKRMVEMKSNAG
-412 NKSSKNKKS
+412 NKRRGSI
-421 SSVID
+421 VEDD
-426 DDEENTFD
+426 DDED
-434 NEANVEEEIGS
+434 APSKDANAADEEEIGS

-454 AKRVKR
+454 AKKVKR

-467 HSKIEYES
+467 HSKMDYEF

-487 REMTPDQVD
+487 KEMTQEQVE

-533 RLKYE
+533 KLKYE

-585 ETGEGPIAIIM
+585 EAGEGPIAIIM

-615 VLNLRAVCAYGGS
+615 ILNLRAVCAYGGS

-745 EEDSKFIRLLE
+745 EDDTKFVRLLE
-756 ILGNLFNEE
+756 ILGELYNNY

-781 ADNLLRDLIRRGYP
+781 ADNLLRDLMRRGYP

-886 ALKLSGQEIPS
+886 ALRLSGQEIPP
-897 DLQSLADSFQNKVKE
+897 DLQALSESFQNKVKE
-912 GKERAQGS
+912 GKERASGS

-930 DKDRDLVKKIQKKAY
+930 DKDRDLVKRFQKKAY
-945 GGGDE
+945 GGNEDE
-950 DDSDEEELELKTTVV
+950 SDEEEIQLESNVV
-965 TPGIT
+965 QPGIT
-970 ASASAAAAAAAASTS
+970 AAASAAAAAAAA
-985 TSTSSVPTSTTHT
+985 
-998 MAEKNLTPA
+998 A
-1007 ALAAKKAAA
+1007 AKTALETDNTKKDANSKEDAGLSAAAIAAKKAAA
-1016 MVAARITAQG
+1016 MVAARINALG
-1026 GMHPIVTQVG
+1026 GGGGAGNQML
-1036 NEDGEVHPVYAEE
+1036 NEDGEARPVYAEE
-1049 IVIND
+1049 ITIND

-1060 WRVTNKEQIS
+1060 WRVTNKEQIN
-1070 QITEISGAAITTR
+1070 QITEVSGAAITTR
-1083 GSYFPPG
+1083 GSFFPPG

-1122 LIEATAAQMEAD
+1122 LVEATAAQMEAE
-1134 ARGLGGGAGRYQVV
+1134 ARGGGPGGSGRYQVV